1 MKQYTQQYTK
11 QHTQQYVKH
20 PAQHRPARPEG
31 LALRKGTTA
40 MPELTSRRGLLFGTA
55 AVSAGVLLAGCTSN
69 ESDDEPASND
79 QPAADD
85 KKGKQVTIGFAGP
98 QADHGWLN
106 AINDNAKSRA
116 KKYEDVTLE
125 ITEGSNDTAAQIGQ
139 IETLINKKVDVLVI
153 LPADGKALTQVGL
166 KAMRAGI
173 PVVNLDR
180 IFNSPQ
186 AYRCYIGGD
195 NFGMGLNAGHYI
207 GEQLKDKK
215 NAKVIELAGLD
226 NLELTKQRTAGFD
239 AALKNYP
246 NIKKVARQAAEFT
259 VESGQAKMSQLLQA
273 QSSFDAL
280 WNHDDDQGV
289 GALRAI
295 EQAGRDDFI
304 MVGGAGALSAM
315 QAIESDNS
323 VLKATVLYPPTMAAS
338 AIDLARALGQGKG
351 VSGLAE
357 FEIPSSLTL
366 YSAVVDK
373 ENVKTYLPTGFK

>member
-1 MKQYTQQYTK
+1 MSQT
-11 QHTQQYVKH
+11 
-20 PAQHRPARPEG
+20 P
-31 LALRKGTTA
+31 
-40 MPELTSRRGLLFGTA
+40 SRRGLLFGGA
-55 AVSAGVLLAGCTSN
+55 AVGATALLAACTSN
-69 ESDDEPASND
+69 EPKNDKPAAND

-85 KKGKQVTIGFAGP
+85 QPGKAVTIGFAGP

-106 AINDNAKSRA
+106 AINENAKSRA
-116 KKYEDVTLE
+116 KKYSDVTLE

-180 IFNSPQ
+180 VFNSPQ
-186 AYRCYIGGD
+186 AYRCWIGGD
-195 NFGMGLNAGHYI
+195 NYGMGFNAGQYI
-207 GEQLKDKK
+207 GEQLKGKA
-215 NAKVIELAGLD
+215 NAKVVELAGLD
-226 NLELTKQRTAGFD
+226 NLELTKQRTQGFD
-239 AALKNYP
+239 DALKNYS
-246 NIKKVARQAAEFT
+246 NITKVARQAAEFT
-259 VESGQAKMSQLLQA
+259 VESGQSKMSQLLQA
-273 QSSFDAL
+273 QKHIDAL

-295 EQAGRDDFI
+295 EQAGRDEFF
-304 MVGGAGALSAM
+304 MVGGAGALSAFE
-315 QAIESDNS
+315 QIKQDKG

-351 VSGLAE
+351 VSGMAE
-357 FEIPSSLTL
+357 FEIPASITL

-373 ENVKTYLPTGFK
+373 TNVDQYMPTGFK

>member
-1 MKQYTQQYTK
+1 
-11 QHTQQYVKH
+11 
-20 PAQHRPARPEG
+20 
-31 LALRKGTTA
+31 
-40 MPELTSRRGLLFGTA
+40 MPEPTPFTSRRGLLFGTA
-55 AVSAGVLLAGCTSN
+55 AVGAVVLLTGCTSN
-69 ESDDEPASND
+69 EPADEPAAND
-79 QPAADD
+79 ERPAAADTP
-85 KKGKQVTIGFAGP
+85 GKAVTIGFAGP

-106 AINDNAKSRA
+106 AINDNAKSQA
-116 KKYEDVTLE
+116 KKYSDVTLE

-153 LPADGKALTQVGL
+153 LPADGKALTRVGL

-180 IFNSPQ
+180 IFNTPQ
-186 AYRCYIGGD
+186 AYRCWIGGD
-195 NFGMGLNAGHYI
+195 NYGMGLNAGHYI
-207 GEQLKDKK
+207 GEQLKDVDD
-215 NAKVIELAGLD
+215 AKVIELAGLD
-226 NLELTKQRTAGFD
+226 NLELTKQRTQGFD
-239 AALKNYP
+239 DALKNYP

-259 VESGQAKMSQLLQA
+259 VESGQAKMAQLLQA
-273 QSSFDAL
+273 QSKFNAL

-295 EQAGRDDFI
+295 EQAGRDDFL
-304 MVGGAGALSAM
+304 MVGGAGALSAF
-315 QAIESDNS
+315 QAIKQDNG

-373 ENVKTYLPTGFK
+373 NNVDQYMPTGFR

>member
-1 MKQYTQQYTK
+1 
-11 QHTQQYVKH
+11 
-20 PAQHRPARPEG
+20 
-31 LALRKGTTA
+31 
-40 MPELTSRRGLLFGTA
+40 MPEFTSRRGLLFGTA
-55 AVSAGVLLAGCTSN
+55 AVSAGALLVGCTSN
-69 ESDDEPASND
+69 ETKDAPAADD

-85 KKGKQVTIGFAGP
+85 KPGKAVTIGFAGP

-106 AINDNAKSRA
+106 AINQNAKSRA
-116 KKYEDVTLE
+116 ERYEDVTLE
-125 ITEGSNDTAAQIGQ
+125 ITEGSNDTAQQIGQ
-139 IETLINKKVDVLVI
+139 IETLINKKVDVLVV

-186 AYRCYIGGD
+186 AYRCWIGGD
-195 NFGMGLNAGHYI
+195 NYGMGLNAGHYI
-207 GEQLKDKK
+207 GEQLKDKGE
-215 NAKVIELAGLD
+215 ARVIELAGLD
-226 NLELTKQRTAGFD
+226 NLELTKQRTKGFD
-239 AALKNYP
+239 DALKNYP

-259 VESGQAKMSQLLQA
+259 VESGQAKMAQLLQA
-273 QSSFDAL
+273 QSDFDAL

-295 EQAGRDDFI
+295 EQAGRDDFL
-304 MVGGAGALSAM
+304 MVGGAGALSAF
-315 QAIESDNS
+315 QAIKKDDG

-373 ENVKTYLPTGFK
+373 DNVDQYMATGFK

>member
-1 MKQYTQQYTK
+1 MSQF
-11 QHTQQYVKH
+11 
-20 PAQHRPARPEG
+20 
-31 LALRKGTTA
+31 
-40 MPELTSRRGLLFGTA
+40 TSRRGLLFGTA
-55 AVSAGVLLAGCTSN
+55 AVSAGALLAGCTSN
-69 ESDDEPASND
+69 ESKDD
-79 QPAADD
+79 PAADEQTVADD
-85 KKGKQVTIGFAGP
+85 KPGKAVTIGFAGP

-106 AINDNAKSRA
+106 AINQNAKSRA
-116 KKYEDVTLE
+116 ERYEDVTLE
-125 ITEGSNDTAAQIGQ
+125 ITEGSNDTAQQIGQ
-139 IETLINKKVDVLVI
+139 IETLINKKVDVLVV

-186 AYRCYIGGD
+186 AYRCWIGGD
-195 NFGMGLNAGHYI
+195 NYGMGLNAGHYI
-207 GEQLKDKK
+207 GEQLKDKGD
-215 NAKVIELAGLD
+215 ARVIELAGLD
-226 NLELTKQRTAGFD
+226 NLELTKQRTKGFD
-239 AALKNYP
+239 DALKNYP

-259 VESGQAKMSQLLQA
+259 VESGQAKMAQLLQA
-273 QSSFDAL
+273 QSNFDAL

-295 EQAGRDDFI
+295 EQAGRDDFL
-304 MVGGAGALSAM
+304 MVGGAGALSAF
-315 QAIESDNS
+315 QAIKKDDG

-351 VSGLAE
+351 VGGLAE

-373 ENVKTYLPTGFK
+373 DNVDQYMPTGFK

>member
-1 MKQYTQQYTK
+1 
-11 QHTQQYVKH
+11 
-20 PAQHRPARPEG
+20 
-31 LALRKGTTA
+31 
-40 MPELTSRRGLLFGTA
+40 MPDITSRRRLLFGTA
-55 AVSAGVLLAGCTSN
+55 AVSAGAVLAGCTSN
-69 ESDDEPASND
+69 EPKDDPAAD
-79 QPAADD
+79 KQPAADD
-85 KKGKQVTIGFAGP
+85 KPGKAVTIGFAGP

-106 AINDNAKSRA
+106 AINQNAKSRA
-116 KKYEDVTLE
+116 ERYEDVTLE
-125 ITEGSNDTAAQIGQ
+125 ITEGSNDTAQQIGQ

-186 AYRCYIGGD
+186 AYRCWIGGD
-195 NFGMGLNAGHYI
+195 NYGMGLNAGTYI
-207 GEQLKDKK
+207 GEQLKDKGD
-215 NAKVIELAGLD
+215 ARVIELAGLD
-226 NLELTKQRTAGFD
+226 NLELTKQRTQGFD
-239 AALKNYP
+239 DALKNYP

-259 VESGQAKMSQLLQA
+259 VESGQAKMAQLLQA
-273 QSSFDAL
+273 QSKFDAL

-295 EQAGRDDFI
+295 EQAGRDDFL
-304 MVGGAGALSAM
+304 MVGGAGALSAF
-315 QAIESDNS
+315 QAIKKDDG

-351 VSGLAE
+351 VGGLAE

-373 ENVKTYLPTGFK
+373 DNVDQYMSTGFK